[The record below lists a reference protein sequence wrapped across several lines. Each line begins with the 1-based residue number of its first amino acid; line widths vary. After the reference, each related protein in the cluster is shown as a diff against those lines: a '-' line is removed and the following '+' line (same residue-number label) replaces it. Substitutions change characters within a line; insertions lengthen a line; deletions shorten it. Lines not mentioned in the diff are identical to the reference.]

1 MLAQIQYYS
10 VASVTISMPELKHLL
25 NLVGVLPINVE
36 CTTQETE
43 AAFGCVTHSYSNIL
57 LQKGLN
63 NNSEDNINCLN
74 VN

>member
-10 VASVTISMPELKHLL
+10 VSSVTISMPELKHLL

-43 AAFGCVTHSYSNIL
+43 AAFGCVTHSDIL
-57 LQKGLN
+57 LQKGLI

>member
-36 CTTQETE
+36 CTT
-43 AAFGCVTHSYSNIL
+43 
-57 LQKGLN
+57 
-63 NNSEDNINCLN
+63 
-74 VN
+74 